1 MFDGTVISKGDTSR
15 EQEVDVEDDETAT
28 YGPSQ
33 YPHNDLAT
41 SGGTGLNLAGSLSP
55 LLISHTVRV
64 GCGLLVPLT

>member
-41 SGGTGLNLAGSLSP
+41 SGGTGLNLAGSLCYVP
-55 LLISHTVRV
+55 LLICSV
-64 GCGLLVPLT
+64 GCGLLGPLTC